1 MNRKLLVVEDERL
14 LLMATADLVEAAL
27 QSPQGAQ
34 RAETCVCPIIQRQST
49 SKAAEGCVSG
59 PAGKYPIH
67 LHQVSETGTGRTSA
81 RYHRAGQDRT
91 REVHMSGST
100 SKFFSKFATNI
111 ADLSGKPATFVTA
124 VALVLVWAASGPF
137 FGYSETWQLVI
148 NTSTTIVT
156 FLMVFV
162 LQNSQNRDGKALQA
176 KLDELIL
183 TSQAQNKFVG
193 IEKLDEQ
200 ELRDMSKTLA
210 EKAACVEDVADEKAE
225 KSAGAQASA

>member
-1 MNRKLLVVEDERL
+1 MSDN
-14 LLMATADLVEAAL
+14 AA
-27 QSPQGAQ
+27 
-34 RAETCVCPIIQRQST
+34 
-49 SKAAEGCVSG
+49 SK
-59 PAGKYPIH
+59 
-67 LHQVSETGTGRTSA
+67 T
-81 RYHRAGQDRT
+81 
-91 REVHMSGST
+91 
-100 SKFFSKFATNI
+100 FSKFATTL
-111 ADLSGKPATFVTA
+111 ADLSGKPATFVLA
-124 VALVLVWAASGPF
+124 VALVLAWAVSGPF

-200 ELRDMSKTLA
+200 QLREMSKTLA
-210 EKAACVEDVADEKAE
+210 EKAECVEDVAEERAE
-225 KSAGAQASA
+225 NRA